1 MQRLRLFAFP
11 AAFSIAAVTIPV
23 ALWAA
28 PRVTASSNQYAS
40 QIASEASRVQ
50 SDADGL
56 QGYVR
61 SGAADRASV
70 YAYAQDMDHN
80 LRKISSQV
88 DKVASQPGVTGEARA
103 QADKMKLQAAGLR
116 AMVAGTVTELSP
128 NALPEHAEA
137 VFADTTSIVNRSNAL
152 RATAESLSSSNS
164 N

>member
-11 AAFSIAAVTIPV
+11 AAMAAITIPV

-28 PRVTASSNQYAS
+28 PPVPTSSNQEAS

-70 YAYAQDMDHN
+70 YAYAQDMDHS
-80 LRKISSQV
+80 LRKINSLV
-88 DKVASQPGVTGEARA
+88 NKVASQPGVTGEARA
-103 QADKMKLQAAGLR
+103 QAEKMKLQAAGLR
-116 AMVAGTVTELSP
+116 AIVAGTVTELSP
-128 NALPEHAEA
+128 NTLAAHADA
-137 VFADTTSIVNRSNAL
+137 VFADTTNIVNRSNML
-152 RATAESLSSSNS
+152 RASAESFSSIN
-164 N
+164 